1 MLTLLNHNFTLEMIA
16 LEGHLQ
22 TWPSHVIGN
31 MVALVSWCAIGDHY
45 QVSSHGDPNVLSTDR
60 TPPSGRS
67 MIGLDSTH
75 PTFCPMLSAC
85 SLRPWPS
92 PRLGSLLVVFL
103 WRMPTAS

>member
-1 MLTLLNHNFTLEMIA
+1 MSTLPNRNFTLEMMA
-16 LEGHLQ
+16 LKGHLQ
-22 TWPSHVIGN
+22 TRPSHVNGN
-31 MVALVSWCAIGDHY
+31 LVALVSWCEISDHY
-45 QVSSHGDPNVLSTDR
+45 QVSSQGDPNVLSTDR

-75 PTFCPMLSAC
+75 PASCQMLSAC

-103 WRMPTAS
+103 WRMP